1 MQNVGLQSVEHN
13 LLFQCHPRPL
23 EESKERKQKIGQV
36 GIKPFETPVL
46 CGILETAQKWFQP
59 KIVVGLFYS
68 APGSPAP
75 SIQRKGVWRAQGNSC
90 ESSSIIV
97 VALRLWLANVKMLAP
112 CDDTSW
118 VPSKLRAHGPVLTV
132 CQNRTADAQK
142 VQHFSFSRGPMD
154 WRKRLE
160 DLKMWMLAIALKHCH
175 CTWHQNVRSA
185 TLDSWLFTLHHRIWI
200 FNWLI
205 YGWWR
210 VLMNHC
216 LQVELVTHTRYQ
228 GQC

>member
-1 MQNVGLQSVEHN
+1 MSSSASWRIQGTQAKDRPGGYKAIRDSCALWDLGNCAEVISVQNCGWFILQCPWVP
-13 LLFQCHPRPL
+13 CT
-23 EESKERKQKIGQV
+23 IGDQ
-36 GIKPFETPVL
+36 EL
-46 CGILETAQKWFQP
+46 
-59 KIVVGLFYS
+59 
-68 APGSPAP
+68 
-75 SIQRKGVWRAQGNSC
+75 KGHANACNSC

-118 VPSKLRAHGPVLTV
+118 VPSKLRTHGPVLTV